1 METDKTMT
9 IKYKLGFTIDSEVMF
24 MLLSKFLP
32 IQDLSVEEVVVP
44 VPAPSIRFDKR
55 FDLPK
60 RTKARAIK
68 GQSNLTQ
75 GVNAIIMGV
84 LSDRQEHSY
93 LELRQ
98 AVGKTNYSPNGL
110 GARMAR
116 LVTLGY
122 VNRLGDGKYRATTKA
137 IPSAQENAT

>member
-60 RTKARAIK
+60 RAKPIK
-68 GQSNLTQ
+68 GKSNLTQ

-110 GARMAR
+110 GSRMAR